1 MGRGRSGGSSLGSL
15 MYQVHQKKV
24 AERDARRAIQ
34 DAGSAE
40 ERERIEAKQQGREA
54 FADSGRWGHLDQHG
68 RTIPEPA
75 PAAPKPPVGEYDK
88 LKIQPTAKNVYY
100 QSTKAGKKKKATPQ
114 TTAPTSAVAG
124 SLGSASGGSVS
135 L

>member
-15 MYQVHQKKV
+15 MYQVHQKKLE
-24 AERDARRAIQ
+24 ERKQRRAIQ

-40 ERERIEAKQQGREA
+40 ERERIEAAQQGREA
-54 FADSGRWGHLDQHG
+54 FADSGRWGHLDMHG

-75 PAAPKPPVGEYDK
+75 PEPPPVQK
-88 LKIQPTAKNVYY
+88 LQIQDPATIKQTYY
-100 QSTKAGKKKKATPQ
+100 QSTKAKKKPKPK
-114 TTAPTSAVAG
+114 TTTSPTSAVAG
-124 SLGSASGGSVS
+124 SLGSTSGGTVS

>member
-1 MGRGRSGGSSLGSL
+1 MGGARGGGWGATLGKI
-15 MYQVHQKKV
+15 HQKKV

-68 RTIPEPA
+68 RSIEPEPT
-75 PAAPKPPVGEYDK
+75 PVQRLQIQDPPKP
-88 LKIQPTAKNVYY
+88 
-100 QSTKAGKKKKATPQ
+100 TKTTTTTTTKKKKTTPK
-114 TTAPTSAVAG
+114 TKAPTSTVAG
-124 SLGSASGGSVS
+124 TLGSTSSGTVN

>member
-15 MYQVHQKKV
+15 MYQAYQKKV
-24 AERDARRAIQ
+24 EERDARRAIQ
-34 DAGSAE
+34 HAGSAE
-40 ERERIEAKQQGREA
+40 ERERIEAAQQGREA

-100 QSTKAGKKKKATPQ
+100 QSTKAGKKKKPPK

-124 SLGSASGGSVS
+124 SLGSASGGTVN

>member
-1 MGRGRSGGSSLGSL
+1 MTPLSK
-15 MYQVHQKKV
+15 VHQRRIE
-24 AERDARRAIQ
+24 ERDARRAIQ
-34 DAGSAE
+34 DAATPE
-40 ERERIEAKQQGREA
+40 DRERIEAAQQGREA

-75 PAAPKPPVGEYDK
+75 PVQKLQIQEPPKPT
-88 LKIQPTAKNVYY
+88 PTK
-100 QSTKAGKKKKATPQ
+100 TTTKKKKATPQ

-124 SLGSASGGSVS
+124 SLGSASGGSVT

>member
-1 MGRGRSGGSSLGSL
+1 MGKGRSSGGWAGPLGQIW
-15 MYQVHQKKV
+15 MQKK
-24 AERDARRAIQ
+24 EEQEKRRAIQ
-34 DAGSAE
+34 DAATPE
-40 ERERIEAKQQGREA
+40 DRERIEAKQQGREA